1 MGDVVTVQGT
11 RTGIN
16 QTAIITSR
24 ELRGGK
30 SFKMNLELSDFTSF
44 YPYTSCLVGHV
55 SIGASGRAVRM
66 KRTQLGMP
74 AGVSIGV
81 VASDPDI

>member
-1 MGDVVTVQGT
+1 MTLIDAPAAIAAGLQVGDVVTVQGT

-44 YPYTSCLVGHV
+44 YPYTGYLVVGT
-55 SIGASGRAVRM
+55 SPIGASGGRLFA
-66 KRTQLGMP
+66 
-74 AGVSIGV
+74 
-81 VASDPDI
+81 